1 MKQAMGPRAADVAGR
16 GTLWLFAARLF
27 FMGAGLVISVL
38 LARGLGPGEFGL
50 YGLAISLLTWTQL
63 LVNWAIP
70 GAVARL
76 APAHGHDPRIAG
88 TGTTLLLAA
97 AALLYGLVWFAAP
110 LLERLAGM
118 AGVSGV
124 VRLLFLDLWLLAG
137 HAALQAVFL
146 AHGRLGGIAALLAL
160 QSGIKLVA
168 IVLLLALG
176 LDIWRVVLAHL
187 AGTSVALALVAWR
200 QPFPRPAFSPGFA
213 RALLAGSLPLLTYAM
228 VYQFQANVGVWW
240 VAAVRTAG
248 EIDAPGHFTAAMQLA
263 RLLTLVP
270 SVLSGVLFAR
280 VADAVARGE
289 PREAADQLAVALRYA
304 LMLLLPAL
312 AAFTA
317 AADAMV
323 ALLFGPAYGEAAAM
337 LRWLALAGTAMALLD
352 VLLHALMGAGW
363 LWSGPLIAALV
374 VPLAL
379 MAGTFAIPALGAGGV
394 PAALA
399 AGALGALAVA
409 LLTVARR
416 MHIPLRLASL
426 LRLALASGA
435 LYAVLSIWT
444 VPPWWLI
451 LQFALLAGAYFAL
464 LWLLGEL
471 DGRDLALLHPTAA
484 TPGPRP

>member
-1 MKQAMGPRAADVAGR
+1 MKQATGPRAADVAGR

-63 LVNWAIP
+63 LVNWSIP

-88 TGTTLLLAA
+88 TGTTLLLTA
-97 AALLYGLVWFAAP
+97 AALLYGLVWITAP
-110 LLERLAGM
+110 LLERLTGM
-118 AGVSGV
+118 AGVTWV

-160 QSGIKLVA
+160 QSGVKLVA
-168 IVLLLALG
+168 IVLLFLIG

-187 AGTSVALALVAWR
+187 AGTFVALALVAR
-200 QPFPRPAFSPGFA
+200 RLPIPPPTFTPAYA
-213 RALLAGSLPLLTYAM
+213 RALVSGSLPLLMYM
-228 VYQFQANVGVWW
+228 LLYQFQANAGVWW
-240 VAAVRTAG
+240 VAMVRGVG
-248 EIDAPGHFTAAMQLA
+248 EDEAPGHFTAAMQVA

-280 VADAVARGE
+280 MADAVARRE
-289 PREAADQLAVALRYA
+289 LREAAEQLAVALRYA

-317 AADAMV
+317 AAEPIV
-323 ALLFGPAYGEAAAM
+323 GLLFGPAYGEATAM
-337 LRWLALAGTAMALLD
+337 LRWLGLAGTAMALLD
-352 VLLHALMGAGW
+352 VLLHAVMGAGW
-363 LWSGPLIAALV
+363 LWRGPLIVALV

-379 MAGTFAIPALGAGGV
+379 MAGAFTIPALGAGGV
-394 PAALA
+394 AVALA
-399 AGALGALAVA
+399 AGALGALAMA

-416 MHIPLRLASL
+416 MHIPLPFVSL

-451 LQFALLAGAYFAL
+451 PQFALLAGAYFAL